1 MLTKLMEDNRTTKE
15 NRILLDLVDLLEGF
29 ALVDEAH
36 IENEVP
42 WIIDQTTNNIPRING
57 IDLFASL
64 ITPFSPVVSVI
75 VNNINPATINGN
87 KQILNLLKL
96 FHNLEEVISSS
107 SFDNV
112 IQLLTLGFFE
122 SRAVMQ

>member
-1 MLTKLMEDNRTTKE
+1 MLNTLMEDNRTTKE

-122 SRAVMQ
+122 SRAVIQ

>member
-1 MLTKLMEDNRTTKE
+1 MLNTLMEDNRTTKE

-57 IDLFASL
+57 IDLFAAL

>member
-1 MLTKLMEDNRTTKE
+1 MLNTLMEDNRTTKE

>member
-1 MLTKLMEDNRTTKE
+1 MLNTLMEDNRTTKE
-15 NRILLDLVDLLEGF
+15 NRILLQLVDLLEGF

>member
-1 MLTKLMEDNRTTKE
+1 MLTTLMEDNRTTKE

>member
-1 MLTKLMEDNRTTKE
+1 MLNTLMEDNRTTKE

-107 SFDNV
+107 PFDNV

>member
-1 MLTKLMEDNRTTKE
+1 MLNTLMEDNRTTKE

-64 ITPFSPVVSVI
+64 IKPFSPVVSVI

-87 KQILNLLKL
+87 KQILNLLK
-96 FHNLEEVISSS
+96 
-107 SFDNV
+107 
-112 IQLLTLGFFE
+112 
-122 SRAVMQ
+122 